1 MLEIEKN
8 QGLGM
13 TSLRTRQR
21 LVERLTEKGI
31 KDVRILEAMRDTPRH
46 LFLDE
51 ALSSRAY
58 EDLALPIG
66 YQQTI
71 SQPYIVAKMTEIL
84 IEDKKLE
91 VQPIEKALEIGTGCG
106 YQAAILSKFSKTVH
120 TLERIKALHDKAV
133 INLKKLKIRNVK
145 LIFDDGSEF
154 QGRSDKYD
162 AILFAAAPLEVP
174 SYFLDKLSMGGRLI
188 APVGGKDRQ
197 NLTLIQKIGKDKY
210 ETKILDQVLF
220 VPLLEGKI
228 E

>member
-1 MLEIEKN
+1 
-8 QGLGM
+8 M

>member
-1 MLEIEKN
+1 MLEKRKT

-31 KDVRILEAMRDTPRH
+31 KDVRVLEAMRDTPRH

-51 ALSSRAY
+51 ALASRAY

-71 SQPYIVAKMTEIL
+71 SQPYIVARMTEIL

-91 VQPIEKALEIGTGCG
+91 AQPIEKALEVGTGCG
-106 YQAAILSKFSKTVH
+106 YQAAILSRFSKSVH
-120 TLERIKALHDKAV
+120 SLERIKALHDKAAM
-133 INLKKLKIRNVK
+133 NLKNLKIRNVR
-145 LIFDDGSEF
+145 LLFDDGSNFRDSSEN
-154 QGRSDKYD
+154 YD

-174 SYFLDKLSMGGRLI
+174 SYFLDKLNVGGRLV
-188 APVGGKDRQ
+188 APIGDKEVQD
-197 NLTLIQKIGKDKY
+197 LSLIKKIGKDKY
-210 ETKILDQVLF
+210 ETEVVEKVLF
-220 VPLLEGKI
+220 VPFLGGRVE
-228 E
+228 